1 MKKKIVNE
9 IFIERCNSLKNE
21 KGFSLDAIEKDIG
34 VSKGMMSKYM
44 SGDHLPNSE
53 VIRKLSGYWGV
64 SADYLLGSSDD
75 RNNNTVDSNSI
86 PAGYA
91 NIIKDAIKEGITED
105 EFRELFEMAKKFK
118 NLNRRGDS
126 Y

>member
-9 IFIERCNSLKNE
+9 IFIERCNALKSE

-44 SGDHLPNSE
+44 SGAHLPNSE
-53 VIRKLSGYWGV
+53 VIRKLSEYWGV
-64 SADYLLGSSDD
+64 SSDYLLGSSDD
-75 RNNNTVDSNSI
+75 RNNNMVDGNSI

-91 NIIKDAIKEGITED
+91 NIIKEAIKEGITED
-105 EFRELFEMAKKFK
+105 EFRELFQMAKKFK
-118 NLNRRGDS
+118 SIGKKD
-126 Y
+126 